1 MFKHLTTER
10 SIIAIYWMTFSFLN
24 GLDKIF
30 NYEYF
35 FGEERN

>member
-1 MFKHLTTER
+1 MFKQLTTER
-10 SIIAIYWMTFSFLN
+10 SIIAIYWMVFWFPN

-35 FGEERN
+35 FGYDRN